1 MILIELVRSIIGIYK
16 ERANEI
22 FAKYINDSRLNSKQ
36 TKFVKILISY
46 VHKNGTSSNKKR
58 HWEYKWECK
67 DVCIKKE

>member
-22 FAKYINDSRLNSKQ
+22 FAKYINDIRLNSKQ

-46 VHKNGTSSNKKR
+46 VHKNGILSNKKDI
-58 HWEYKWECK
+58 ENINENAKSYA
-67 DVCIKKE
+67 